1 MSDAF
6 AILGAGMIN
15 DLDRLS
21 MISHNLANS
30 TTSGYKKQIPVNSSF
45 VDYISSQSNSVPGSD
60 KLSMMSVSIP
70 QVVAKMDDSQG
81 TMKFSSNPLD
91 LVVNENNYFSV
102 LTTNGVAYTK
112 QGSFKINQNGLLV
125 DKNNNPVMGES
136 GEIYLSDSDVQIG
149 KDGVIKS
156 GDNIVGKLFVANIP
170 DSNKL
175 TNIGQGLFVASD
187 RVEIADSSNV
197 NVSQGYLE
205 MSNVTLMEEMI
216 RLIEVTRHFE
226 TTQRFMMGYDS
237 MLDNAINVVGQV

>member
-45 VDYISSQSNSVPGSD
+45 SDYISSQTKSMSGPE
-60 KLSMMSVSIP
+60 KLNLMGVSIP
-70 QVVAKMDDSQG
+70 QVVSKIDDTQG
-81 TMKFSSNPLD
+81 TMKFTGNPLD
-91 LVVNENNYFSV
+91 LVINENNYFSV
-102 LTTNGVAYTK
+102 LTDNGVAYTK
-112 QGSFKINQNGLLV
+112 QGAFKTNQNGLLV
-125 DKNNNPVMGES
+125 DKNNHPVLGEA
-136 GEIYLSDSDVQIG
+136 GEIFLSDTEVVVD
-149 KDGVIKS
+149 KDGIIKS
-156 GDNIVGKLFVANIP
+156 GENIIGKLLLANIV

-175 TNIGQGLFVASD
+175 TNIGQGLFVSGEGVETAVTSD
-187 RVEIADSSNV
+187 V
-197 NVSQGYLE
+197 NVSQGFLE